1 MSFHRIKLK
10 LLLIKLLFLHFGR
23 YLQIG
28 TMDFRT
34 AYMIR
39 KHLDGIL
46 FSDIIV
52 EVSAAS
58 LEKLRMK
65 VYSFLLQYF
74 WNKITNFIPNY
85 SFLKFFP
92 MFSNVLVLG
101 IKCRNV
107 FPIFSSLER
116 GLAKFFSDKRNIFSV
131 GTGHLFPKNSSAYR
145 ARPP

>member
-1 MSFHRIKLK
+1 MSFHRIQLK
-10 LLLIKLLFLHFGR
+10 LLLIKLFFLHFGR

-65 VYSFLLQYF
+65 VYSFYYNISGIKLQILF
-74 WNKITNFIPNY
+74 QIILFRI
-85 SFLKFFP
+85 FFP

-116 GLAKFFSDKRNIFSV
+116 GLAIFFSDTRNIFSV
-131 GTGHLFPKNSSAYR
+131 GTGHLFPKNSSR
-145 ARPP
+145 VPC

>member
-85 SFLKFFP
+85 CFSEIFP
-92 MFSNVLVLG
+92 RCLPTFWFWG
-101 IKCRNV
+101 
-107 FPIFSSLER
+107 
-116 GLAKFFSDKRNIFSV
+116 
-131 GTGHLFPKNSSAYR
+131 
-145 ARPP
+145 

>member
-1 MSFHRIKLK
+1 
-10 LLLIKLLFLHFGR
+10 
-23 YLQIG
+23 
-28 TMDFRT
+28 MDFRT

-65 VYSFLLQYF
+65 VYSFLLQHF

-85 SFLKFFP
+85 SFSEN
-92 MFSNVLVLG
+92 FSRCFQRFG
-101 IKCRNV
+101 
-107 FPIFSSLER
+107 F
-116 GLAKFFSDKRNIFSV
+116 GDKMS
-131 GTGHLFPKNSSAYR
+131 
-145 ARPP
+145 

>member
-1 MSFHRIKLK
+1 MSFHRTSLK
-10 LLLIKLLFLHFGR
+10 LLLIKLIFLHFGR
-23 YLQIG
+23 YLLIG

-65 VYSFLLQYF
+65 VYSFLLQHF

-85 SFLKFFP
+85 SF
-92 MFSNVLVLG
+92 SE
-101 IKCRNV
+101 
-107 FPIFSSLER
+107 IFSRCLPTFWFW
-116 GLAKFFSDKRNIFSV
+116 G
-131 GTGHLFPKNSSAYR
+131 
-145 ARPP
+145 

>member
-1 MSFHRIKLK
+1 
-10 LLLIKLLFLHFGR
+10 
-23 YLQIG
+23 
-28 TMDFRT
+28 MDFRT

-74 WNKITNFIPNY
+74 WNKITNFIPIIL
-85 SFLKFFP
+85 FLKFFP
-92 MFSNVLVLG
+92 DVCQRFG
-101 IKCRNV
+101 
-107 FPIFSSLER
+107 F
-116 GLAKFFSDKRNIFSV
+116 GDKMS
-131 GTGHLFPKNSSAYR
+131 
-145 ARPP
+145 

>member
-10 LLLIKLLFLHFGR
+10 LLLIKLLLLHFGR
-23 YLQIG
+23 YFQIG
-28 TMDFRT
+28 MMDFRT

-65 VYSFLLQYF
+65 VYSFLLQNF
-74 WNKITNFIPNY
+74 WNKITNFIPIIL
-85 SFLKFFP
+85 FLKFFP
-92 MFSNVLVLG
+92 DVCQRFG
-101 IKCRNV
+101 
-107 FPIFSSLER
+107 F
-116 GLAKFFSDKRNIFSV
+116 GDKMS
-131 GTGHLFPKNSSAYR
+131 
-145 ARPP
+145 

>member
-1 MSFHRIKLK
+1 
-10 LLLIKLLFLHFGR
+10 
-23 YLQIG
+23 
-28 TMDFRT
+28 MDFRT

-92 MFSNVLVLG
+92 D
-101 IKCRNV
+101 V
-107 FPIFSSLER
+107 FQRF
-116 GLAKFFSDKRNIFSV
+116 GFGDKMS
-131 GTGHLFPKNSSAYR
+131 
-145 ARPP
+145 

>member
-1 MSFHRIKLK
+1 MSFHRTSLK
-10 LLLIKLLFLHFGR
+10 LLLIKLIFLHFGR
-23 YLQIG
+23 YLLIG

-65 VYSFLLQYF
+65 VYSFLLQNF
-74 WNKITNFIPNY
+74 WNKITNFIPIIL
-85 SFLKFFP
+85 FLKFFP
-92 MFSNVLVLG
+92 DVCQRFG
-101 IKCRNV
+101 
-107 FPIFSSLER
+107 F
-116 GLAKFFSDKRNIFSV
+116 GDKMS
-131 GTGHLFPKNSSAYR
+131 
-145 ARPP
+145 

>member
-1 MSFHRIKLK
+1 
-10 LLLIKLLFLHFGR
+10 
-23 YLQIG
+23 
-28 TMDFRT
+28 MDSRT

-65 VYSFLLQYF
+65 AYSFLLHYF

-92 MFSNVLVLG
+92 D
-101 IKCRNV
+101 V
-107 FPIFSSLER
+107 FQRF
-116 GLAKFFSDKRNIFSV
+116 GFGDKMS
-131 GTGHLFPKNSSAYR
+131 
-145 ARPP
+145 

>member
-34 AYMIR
+34 TYMIR

-92 MFSNVLVLG
+92 DVFQRFGFGDKIVMFSPFFHLWSEAL
-101 IKCRNV
+101 RNFFRTNITF
-107 FPIFSSLER
+107 FPSELDICFR
-116 GLAKFFSDKRNIFSV
+116 KTA
-131 GTGHLFPKNSSAYR
+131 PAYR
-145 ARPP
+145 ARPA

>member
-65 VYSFLLQYF
+65 VYCQRFGFGDKMSLCFPHF
-74 WNKITNFIPNY
+74 FI
-85 SFLKFFP
+85 F
-92 MFSNVLVLG
+92 G
-101 IKCRNV
+101 
-107 FPIFSSLER
+107 
-116 GLAKFFSDKRNIFSV
+116 
-131 GTGHLFPKNSSAYR
+131 
-145 ARPP
+145 ARPCENFFGQT

>member
-85 SFLKFFP
+85 SFQKFFP
-92 MFSNVLVLG
+92 DVLVLG

-116 GLAKFFSDKRNIFSV
+116 GLAKFFSDKHNIFSV
-131 GTGHLFPKNSSAYR
+131 GTGHLFPKNSSR
-145 ARPP
+145 VPC

>member
-52 EVSAAS
+52 EA
-58 LEKLRMK
+58 LRPVWRNM
-65 VYSFLLQYF
+65 
-74 WNKITNFIPNY
+74 T
-85 SFLKFFP
+85 FFP
-92 MFSNVLVLG
+92 SELDICFR
-101 IKCRNV
+101 KTA
-107 FPIFSSLER
+107 P
-116 GLAKFFSDKRNIFSV
+116 
-131 GTGHLFPKNSSAYR
+131 AYR

>member
-1 MSFHRIKLK
+1 M
-10 LLLIKLLFLHFGR
+10 
-23 YLQIG
+23 IG

-92 MFSNVLVLG
+92 D
-101 IKCRNV
+101 V
-107 FPIFSSLER
+107 FQRF
-116 GLAKFFSDKRNIFSV
+116 GFGDKMS
-131 GTGHLFPKNSSAYR
+131 
-145 ARPP
+145 

>member
-65 VYSFLLQYF
+65 VYSFLLQHF

-92 MFSNVLVLG
+92 D
-101 IKCRNV
+101 V
-107 FPIFSSLER
+107 FQRF
-116 GLAKFFSDKRNIFSV
+116 GFGDKMS
-131 GTGHLFPKNSSAYR
+131 
-145 ARPP
+145 

>member
-1 MSFHRIKLK
+1 MSFHRTLLK
-10 LLLIKLLFLHFGR
+10 LLLIKLIFLHFGR
-23 YLQIG
+23 YLLIG

-65 VYSFLLQYF
+65 VYSFLLQHF
-74 WNKITNFIPNY
+74 WNKITNFIPIIL
-85 SFLKFFP
+85 FLKFFP
-92 MFSNVLVLG
+92 DVCQRFG
-101 IKCRNV
+101 
-107 FPIFSSLER
+107 F
-116 GLAKFFSDKRNIFSV
+116 GDKMS
-131 GTGHLFPKNSSAYR
+131 
-145 ARPP
+145 